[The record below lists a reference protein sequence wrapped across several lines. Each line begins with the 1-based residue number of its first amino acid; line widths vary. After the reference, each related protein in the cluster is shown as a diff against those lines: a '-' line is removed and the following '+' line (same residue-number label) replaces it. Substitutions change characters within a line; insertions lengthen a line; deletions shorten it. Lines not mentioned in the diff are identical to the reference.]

1 MKKQTAFI
9 LMSLLAT
16 NINSLHA
23 QYQLVNGGFEGAWN
37 KVEKGMEPL
46 GWRSLGSCSGA
57 FADRS
62 EAVQFEASLDV
73 RPGSTDKRSAKFYAA
88 SNFNKAL
95 WNGIITTGRLH
106 INSQTTADTKSNY
119 SYTDT
124 LNSNYNNT
132 FTGLPDSLTLW
143 VKFQP
148 KQENSLAHVSAVL
161 HDNFSYQSQTANE
174 LMKSHVVASAEK
186 DYTCGN
192 KDWQKLSI
200 PFIYNENNTADP
212 AFALLTLR
220 TNATAGGGDA
230 EDAIWVDDVKMVYNS
245 QLSSLSVNGSVLE
258 GFDST
263 IFNYVLNEPYQE
275 GTLSVSSNARAAQII
290 TSYEPFSAIATI
302 RVEGQDY
309 NENPANFHEYTVQF
323 APNYMDSQFTGTYT
337 ENLSVLVNGQKTAP
351 QDASITVTIN
361 KDSTYNLALKEL
373 VLKGATEES
382 ATPIGN
388 LYLSEIPATE
398 ETATS
403 LHLVNTQ
410 NSTLSAG
417 SLYEASRYLGPIF
430 GETSATVDATIAD
443 GKMTAS
449 INLYIPLLNQ
459 ALVVTF
465 KEINPVVTTDISETL
480 AEASTALRIYNPID
494 GVVSVQG
501 GNSGE
506 TYRIFSQSAV
516 LVQTGKLGSGTT
528 EINTKQLPRGLYILK
543 TSKKVAKFIR

>member
-9 LMSLLAT
+9 LVSLLAT

-73 RPGSTDKRSAKFYAA
+73 HPGSTDKRSAKFYAA
-88 SNFNKAL
+88 SNFNQTL

-106 INSQTTADTKSNY
+106 ISSQTAADTKSNY

-143 VKFQP
+143 VKFRS

-161 HDNFSYQSQTANE
+161 HDNFSYQSKTANE
-174 LMKSHVVASAEK
+174 LMKSHVVASAEE

-200 PFIYNENNTADP
+200 PFIYNESNIADP

-220 TNATAGGGDA
+220 TNSTAGGGDA

-245 QLSSLSVNGSVLE
+245 QLSSLSVNGSALE
-258 GFDST
+258 GFDPT

-275 GTLSVSSNARAAQII
+275 GTLSVSSNARATQII
-290 TSYEPFSAIATI
+290 TSYEPSSAIATI
-302 RVEGQDY
+302 RIEGQDY

-323 APNYMDSQFTGTYT
+323 APNYMDSPFIGTYT

-388 LYLSEIPATE
+388 LYLSEIPAAE

-403 LHLVNTQ
+403 LHLVSTQ

-449 INLYIPLLNQ
+449 INLYIPSLNQ

-465 KEINPVVTTDISETL
+465 KEINPVTTDISETL

-501 GNSGE
+501 GNNGE
-506 TYRIFSQSAV
+506 NYRIFSQSAV

-543 TSKKVAKFIR
+543 TGEKVAKFIR

>member
-1 MKKQTAFI
+1 MKKRTAFI
-9 LMSLLAT
+9 LVSLLAT
-16 NINSLHA
+16 NINGLHA
-23 QYQLVNGGFEGAWN
+23 QYQLINGGFEGAWD
-37 KVEKGMEPL
+37 KVEKGLEPL
-46 GWRSLGSCSGA
+46 GWRSFGSCSGA

-62 EAVQFEASLDV
+62 EAVQVEASLDV

-88 SNFNKAL
+88 SNFNQAL

-106 INSQTTADTKSNY
+106 ISSQTAADTKSNY

-124 LNSNYNNT
+124 LNSNYNNA

-186 DYTCGN
+186 DYACGS

-200 PFIYNENNTADP
+200 PFIYNENNIADP

-220 TNATAGGGDA
+220 TNATTGGGDA

-245 QLSSLSVNGSVLE
+245 QLSSLSVNGSTLE
-258 GFDST
+258 GFDPT
-263 IFNYVLNEPYQE
+263 IFHYVLDEPYQE

-290 TSYEPFSAIATI
+290 TSYEPSSAVATI

-323 APNYMDSQFTGTYT
+323 APNYMDSPFTGTYT

-388 LYLSEIPATE
+388 LYLSEIPAAE

-403 LHLVNTQ
+403 LHLMSTQ

-417 SLYEASRYLGPIF
+417 SLYETSRYLGPIF

-443 GKMTAS
+443 SKMTAS
-449 INLYIPLLNQ
+449 INLYVPSLNQ

-465 KEINPVVTTDISETL
+465 KELNPVTTDISEAL

-501 GNSGE
+501 ANNGE

-528 EINTKQLPRGLYILK
+528 EISTKQLPHGLYILK
-543 TSKKVAKFIR
+543 TGEKVAKFIR